1 MRFTR
6 AEVILTAKETG
17 DRLTEKEPVSFS
29 NGLDEAGTHIELDP
43 GLKFQEMIGFGGAF
57 TEAAASSL
65 SLVSPEKRAEVIRRY
80 FDPVEGLCYR
90 LGRTHINS
98 CDFSLGNYTYVEEG
112 DTSLES
118 FTIER
123 ERKLVL
129 PLIHDAVKA
138 AGRELSI
145 VASPWSP
152 PPWMKSNGEMN
163 NGGKLL
169 PEFEGVWAEYY
180 SKYIDAMKKEGVAIW
195 GITIQNEP
203 EAKQIWDS
211 CLYTGEEERDFIKK
225 HLGPSLERNGHGDV
239 KVIIW
244 DHNRDVIFE
253 RASAVLSD
261 PEAAKYVWGTGS
273 HWYVSEEFE
282 NLSKVHDAFPDKHLI
297 FTEGCIEG
305 GVQAGAWHTGERYAR
320 NIIGD
325 LNNHLEAWI
334 DWNLVLNEKGGPN
347 HVGNY
352 CDAPVIVDTV
362 NDEVHYNSSFYYIGH
377 FSKYIEA
384 GARRIWSSVSSDRVS
399 AATFENPDGR
409 VAVVVMNAGDNKEDV
424 SIAVSGSDEAV
435 KFELPSRSIG
445 TFVLS

>member
-1 MRFTR
+1 MTFTR
-6 AEVILTAKETG
+6 ADIILTAKETG
-17 DRLTEKEPVSFS
+17 DRLAKKEPVSFS
-29 NGLDEAGTHIELDP
+29 DAVEPAGTHIKLDRSRT
-43 GLKFQEMIGFGGAF
+43 FQEMIGFGGAF
-57 TEAAASSL
+57 TEATAYSL
-65 SLVSPEKRAEVIRRY
+65 SKISPEKRDEVIKRY
-80 FDPVEGLCYR
+80 FDPVDGLGYVM
-90 LGRTHINS
+90 GRTHIHS
-98 CDFSLGNYTYVEEG
+98 CDFALENYTYVEEG

-118 FTIER
+118 FSIER

-129 PLIHDAVKA
+129 PLIHDAMKA

-145 VASPWSP
+145 VSSPWSP
-152 PPWMKSNGEMN
+152 PPWMKTNGEMN

-169 PEFEGVWAEYY
+169 PEFEPVWAEYY
-180 SKYIDAMKKEGVAIW
+180 SKYIDAMKEEGVEIW

-203 EAKQIWDS
+203 EAKQVWDS
-211 CLYTGEEERDFIKK
+211 CLYTGEEERDFIKN
-225 HLGPSLERNGHGDV
+225 HLGPSLERNGHEDV

-261 PEAAKYVWGTGS
+261 PEAARYVWGTGN

-305 GVQAGAWHTGERYAR
+305 GVQLGAWHTGERYAR
-320 NIIGD
+320 NILGD

-334 DWNLVLNEKGGPN
+334 DWNIVLNEEGGPN

-362 NDEVHYNSSFYYIGH
+362 KDEVHYNSSFYYIGH
-377 FSKYIEA
+377 FSKYILP
-384 GARRIWSSVSSDRVS
+384 GARRIWSEVSSERVS
-399 AATFENPDGR
+399 ATAFENRDGR
-409 VAVVVMNAGDNKEDV
+409 IAVVVMNAGDSAEDV
-424 SIAVSGSDEAV
+424 SVGCGDGAASFS
-435 KFELPSRSIG
+435 LPGHSIV
-445 TFVLS
+445 TFLLSEG